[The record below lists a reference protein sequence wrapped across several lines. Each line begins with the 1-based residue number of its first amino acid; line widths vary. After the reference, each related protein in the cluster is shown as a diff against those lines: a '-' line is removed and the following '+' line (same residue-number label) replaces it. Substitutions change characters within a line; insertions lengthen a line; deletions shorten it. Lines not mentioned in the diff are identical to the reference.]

1 MRFPRAE
8 GEPESNVMYHNKSG
22 GNNNDSNGV
31 PEPEYKPAPN
41 AEPVPEWPAAKEE
54 WNGAWEAHYIG
65 FGVLFLLLAAWSIM
79 ALIRARNT
87 PLLVTR
93 RFCYAINCLLISF
106 GITRA
111 LALFLYPYEMVDN
124 ANGTPVVL
132 QRLLFGIGYPC
143 LIAGFTLIH
152 YAFLEAAKVSF
163 SKKRIQS
170 LRFIIGV
177 IAVHVTLVLVA
188 EIVTSYV
195 NNTSILVIICMLY
208 FIVCSL
214 AVSASVFYSGF
225 HVIKESKTH
234 RRTLKRI
241 SVRSNGIDKKA
252 STKVSNKESNTNKV
266 ARVTMVTACLGVA
279 CAALQ
284 IYAMAGVFEIRSK
297 GAGDPPKPWPWWVY
311 VTLFRLVELGL
322 ASTMAYTVSQPK
334 KNGSSNIQ
342 SIMRCCAAQHQR
354 RETFTDSGMT
364 LSETA
369 VRFPKD
375 SCEERNPSLA

>member
-1 MRFPRAE
+1 MISPRAE
-8 GEPESNVMYHNKSG
+8 SEPESNGMYNNKSG
-22 GNNNDSNGV
+22 DNNRSNGV
-31 PEPEYKPAPN
+31 AEPEYEPAPN

-93 RFCYAINCLLISF
+93 RFCFAINCLLITF

-111 LALFLYPYEMVDN
+111 LSLFLYPYELVDN
-124 ANGTPVVL
+124 AGGTPVVL

-143 LIAGFTLIH
+143 LVAGFNLIH

-163 SKKRIQS
+163 SKRRIQS

-177 IAVHVTLVLVA
+177 IIVHVVLVLVA

-195 NNTSILVIICMLY
+195 NDTSILVIVCMLY
-208 FIVCSL
+208 FIICSL

-225 HVIKESKTH
+225 HVIRESKTH

-241 SVRSNGIDKKA
+241 SVRANGADKKA

-266 ARVTMVTACLGVA
+266 ARVTMVTACLGVV
-279 CAALQ
+279 CAAIQ
-284 IYAMAGVFEIRSK
+284 IYAMAEVFKVRSE
-297 GAGDPPKPWPWWVY
+297 GLGDPPKPWPWWIY

-334 KNGSSNIQ
+334 KNGDGHIN
-342 SIMRCCAAQHQR
+342 SIMRCCTTQQTR
-354 RETFTDSGMT
+354 RQTFTDSGMT
-364 LSETA
+364 LSDTA
-369 VRFPKD
+369 MRYTKD
-375 SCEERNPSLA
+375 SSEERNPSLA